1 MLVTY
6 FRFLGLFLLPP
17 IVFFGFLSRRRFD
30 RRVVGTLGALSAV
43 AVAYTTPWD
52 NLIVLN
58 GVWDWDRAKVV
69 GRTIGVVPV
78 EEYCFFI
85 LQTLATGLLAGW
97 LSRR

>member
-1 MLVTY
+1 MTY
-6 FRFLGLFLLPP
+6 FRFLAVFLLPP
-17 IVFFGFLSRRRFD
+17 IALFGLLARRRLD
-30 RRVVGTLGALSAV
+30 WRLLWTLGALSSV

-69 GRTIGVVPV
+69 GRTIGVVPL

-97 LSRR
+97 LARR